1 MAEVSYLT
9 KKGFEKIKAELE
21 ILRTTGRQE
30 AARAIGEAREKGDLS
45 ENAEYEAA
53 KDAQGMLEAKI
64 NELEKVLFN
73 VRILD
78 ESQID
83 NSKVGILTKVR
94 IRNKKTGKD
103 MAYILVPESEADLKS
118 GKISV
123 GSPIG
128 QGLLGKTPG
137 EVAMIKTPA
146 GLIELEIL
154 DIEISV

>member
-1 MAEVSYLT
+1 MTEVSYLT

-94 IRNKKTGKD
+94 LRNKKTGKD

-146 GLIELEIL
+146 GLIELEVL

>member
-1 MAEVSYLT
+1 MSEVSYLT

-21 ILRTTGRQE
+21 ELRTTGRQE
-30 AARAIGEAREKGDLS
+30 AARAIAEAREKGDLS

-64 NELEKVLFN
+64 NDLEKVLFN

-83 NSKVGILTKVR
+83 RSKVGILTKVK
-94 IRNKKTGKD
+94 IKNKKTGKD
-103 MAYILVPESEADLKS
+103 MTYTLVPESEADLKS

-123 GSPIG
+123 GSPMG
-128 QGLLGKTPG
+128 QGLLGKQPG
-137 EVAMIKTPA
+137 EVAVVKTPA
-146 GLIELEIL
+146 GLIELEVL
-154 DIEISV
+154 DIQLAD

>member
-128 QGLLGKTPG
+128 QGLLGKIPG
-137 EVAMIKTPA
+137 EVAVVKTPA

>member
-83 NSKVGILTKVR
+83 SSKVGILTKVKL
-94 IRNKKTGKD
+94 RNKKTGKD
-103 MAYILVPESEADLKS
+103 IAYILVPESEADLKS

-137 EVAMIKTPA
+137 QVAAIKTPA

-154 DIEISV
+154 EIEIPE

>member
-137 EVAMIKTPA
+137 EVAVVKTPA